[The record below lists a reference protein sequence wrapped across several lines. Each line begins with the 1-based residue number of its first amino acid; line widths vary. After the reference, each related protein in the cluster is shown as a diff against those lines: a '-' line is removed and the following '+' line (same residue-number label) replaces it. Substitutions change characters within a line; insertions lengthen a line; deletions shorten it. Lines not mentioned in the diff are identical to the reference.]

1 MPAQL
6 SAEQIQKAEQMVQ
19 ARMASDPAFSNKMRE
34 GKIKFLVEP
43 GEKLSQIKIVDMTN
57 AANVEKY
64 GGRAMFN
71 TPQEAEHFTIG
82 FGRQPTREGGLK
94 DVAYRATMP
103 KYQHQINDPLRKYSK
118 SKLAD
123 AGQDILSTARYA
135 VPFGAMLTNVAPL
148 PTMAITAG
156 VGAAAKG
163 LGALTG
169 EEELQETWPNIAGN
183 AAAAGTSVA
192 ANRYFSEPAVKER
205 QLKKHVANQLGIKP
219 RQLEEGLLPEIKQTL
234 ETTPYTFGDWRNRP
248 LTQFDAANPDANVK
262 FKSLPMVFT
271 PGKEPG
277 TTGAKVMPK
286 GKDVKM
292 SRQQWDAVAK
302 KFAADV
308 GMPDADPEQV
318 KKFIMEAWARP
329 QSVEGETF
337 YGKKDIPKKRWIER
351 KANEENPFTQ
361 ELYKQQAYFEDPQMQ
376 EAYNKAMADYK
387 ARWKRMKTKGPRASI
402 VTPQQ
407 YAKMGDYT
415 LPIWAKLGNERL
427 SISTRPIIRAGATLL
442 PLAAQAVAPYAIK
455 ALTEDDND

>member
-57 AANVEKY
+57 VANVEKY

-71 TPQEAEHFTIG
+71 TPQEAEHFTAG

-94 DVAYRATMP
+94 DAAYRATMP
-103 KYQHQINDPLRKYSK
+103 RYQHQINDPLRKYSK
-118 SKLAD
+118 SKLSD
-123 AGQDILSTARYA
+123 AGQDVLSAARYA

-156 VGAAAKG
+156 IGAAAKG
-163 LGALTG
+163 LGAVTG

-192 ANRYFSEPAVKER
+192 ANQYFSEPAVKER
-205 QLKKHVANQLGIKP
+205 QLKKHVATQLGIKP
-219 RQLEEGLLPEIKQTL
+219 SELEAGLLPEIKQTL

-248 LTQFDAANPDANVK
+248 LAAFDKAQPDAEVK
-262 FKSLPMVFT
+262 FKRLPMVFT

-286 GKDVKM
+286 GIDQKL

-329 QSVEGETF
+329 QSVEGEAF
-337 YGKKDIPKKRWIER
+337 YGKKGMPKKKWIER

-361 ELYKQQAYFEDPQMQ
+361 ELYKEQAYFEDPQMQ
-376 EAYNKAMADYK
+376 EAYDKAMTDYK
-387 ARWKRMKTKGPRASI
+387 ARWKRMKNRGPKANI

-427 SISTRPIIRAGATLL
+427 SISTRPIIRTGATLL
-442 PLAAQAVAPYAIK
+442 PLGVQALAPYAIK
-455 ALTEDDND
+455 AFTEDEE

>member
-1 MPAQL
+1 MPAKI

-34 GKIKFLVEP
+34 GKIKFLIEP
-43 GEKLSQIKIVDMTN
+43 GEEISQIKIVDMTN
-57 AANVEKY
+57 VANVKKY
-64 GGRAMFN
+64 GGRQMFN
-71 TPQEAEHFTIG
+71 TPQEAEHFTLG
-82 FGRQPTREGGLK
+82 FGKQPTREGGLG

-103 KYQHQINDPLRKYSK
+103 RYQHQINDPLRKYSK
-118 SKLAD
+118 SKAAD
-123 AGQDILSTARYA
+123 AVQDILSTSRYA
-135 VPFGAMLTNVAPL
+135 IPFGAMLANIAPL
-148 PTMAITAG
+148 PTMAITTG

-169 EEELQETWPNIAGN
+169 EEELQETWPNILGN

-192 ANRYFSEPAVKER
+192 ANRYFSEPVVKER
-205 QLKKHVANQLGIKP
+205 QLKKHVATQLGIKP
-219 RQLEEGLLPEIKQTL
+219 SQLEEGLLPEIKQTL

-286 GKDVKM
+286 NRDIKLT
-292 SRQQWDAVAK
+292 RQQWDAVAK
-302 KFAADV
+302 RFAADV

-337 YGKKDIPKKRWIER
+337 YGKKGMPKKRWIER

-376 EAYNKAMADYK
+376 EAYDKAMTDYK
-387 ARWKRMKTKGPRASI
+387 ARWKRMKTKGPKASI

-415 LPIWAKLGNERL
+415 LPVWAKLGNERL

-442 PLAAQAVAPYAIK
+442 PLGVQALAPYAIK
-455 ALTEDDND
+455 AFTEDNND